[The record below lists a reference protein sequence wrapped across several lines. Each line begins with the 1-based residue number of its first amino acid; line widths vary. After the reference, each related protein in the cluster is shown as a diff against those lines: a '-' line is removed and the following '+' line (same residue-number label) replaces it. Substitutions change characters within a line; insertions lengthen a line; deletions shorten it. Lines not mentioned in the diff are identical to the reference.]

1 MSERKIINDNK
12 YHVYDVVF
20 IFIFGLFL
28 VLSVLH
34 SGKSTKKQNQ
44 PSKPLVV
51 KDSVKAQDSLLNNI
65 FLLEQR
71 SHLQQ
76 DYINFLENQKSK
88 IKYVYIEK
96 KHDIDNASIQYL
108 IDEFSVIFT
117 EADTSRER

>member
-28 VLSVLH
+28 GLSVLH
-34 SGKSTKKQNQ
+34 SGKSTKIQ
-44 PSKPLVV
+44 PQTSKPPIV
-51 KDSVKAQDSLLNNI
+51 KDFIKSQDSLLNNI

-88 IKYVYIEK
+88 IKYIYIEK
-96 KHDIDNASIQYL
+96 KNEIDNASIKYL
-108 IDEFSVIFT
+108 IDEFNDIFT
-117 EADTSRER
+117 EADTNRIR